1 MFCEDFCSK
10 EKIEVPLIW
19 FDLKYFLNQSY
30 HNAFN
35 PGMKMFNIKEY
46 QYAVLTHNHNN
57 NQQIISWYNE
67 HTPYPKILFHEELNK
82 LIKNYIKNKKK
93 VFADKNCLKIWEDFL
108 TPPKTTSIGM
118 WSKITKQGNVVTG
131 EKIDENSL
139 YIHLHDSDIIQPVHS
154 QLKNVKMLFNTDHAF
169 AALLVNKRAVAW
181 GSKYSG
187 GKISDKIQAQLQNV
201 KFIFSTGAAFAALLA
216 DESVIAWGNEE
227 FGGTIV
233 DEIQK
238 QLKNVKNNFF

>member
-1 MFCEDFCSK
+1 MKLPFFILIAYFLFSCLLLTTYATEKNESTKIIHNVSAYVRFCHLFTTSKPAVSLHKDMHPTEKNESTKIIHNVSAYVRFRHLINTSKPAVSLHKNTHPTALKLLHSIKKDIRYLIFKTFLTIQDLLVLRQTCKDFQILVLPNDTQMVMFCEDFCSK

-93 VFADKNCLKIWEDFL
+93 GLC
-108 TPPKTTSIGM
+108 
-118 WSKITKQGNVVTG
+118 
-131 EKIDENSL
+131 
-139 YIHLHDSDIIQPVHS
+139 
-154 QLKNVKMLFNTDHAF
+154 
-169 AALLVNKRAVAW
+169 R
-181 GSKYSG
+181 
-187 GKISDKIQAQLQNV
+187 
-201 KFIFSTGAAFAALLA
+201 
-216 DESVIAWGNEE
+216 
-227 FGGTIV
+227 
-233 DEIQK
+233 
-238 QLKNVKNNFF
+238 